1 MSGQGVQKP
10 NKGEAPEHQEI
21 TDCDPDKRTRTLS
34 RKALENA
41 IQERQRELHSLHKS
55 LKDVMQ
61 SAEQL
66 NEALDYHDV
75 LRDLVDKSGEF
86 KIKLEELRSLYP
98 QDKEKQIGDQ
108 EATVASESLTLDQA
122 YLLIDKIKSRQ
133 SNKLLETR
141 SRLSSLAPKQWIES
155 IDTRIYHE
163 QRS

>member
-1 MSGQGVQKP
+1 MSY
-10 NKGEAPEHQEI
+10 I
-21 TDCDPDKRTRTLS
+21 LS
-34 RKALENA
+34 Y
-41 IQERQRELHSLHKS
+41 KS
-55 LKDVMQ
+55 LKDVMR

-155 IDTRIYHE
+155 IDTHIYHE